1 VTRRPGLAVVTA
13 AVAIG
18 GGLVLLGATRTWSSE
33 SVPQPPP
40 LSPVVTVHTGAS
52 LAPALPA
59 LALVALAGAGGLLAT
74 RGVVRRLVGA
84 LLTAAAL
91 GCVVLVVGVL
101 VGGGVGAGWPLAC
114 LLGACLFGAGGVLAV
129 RDGARWAVMGSRYAR
144 GDARPR
150 QQQTTPADPELWD
163 AIDRGEDPTRD

>member
-1 VTRRPGLAVVTA
+1 VTV
-13 AVAIG
+13 AVAVG
-18 GGLVLLGATRTWSSE
+18 AGLVLLGATRAWSSE

-40 LSPVVTVHTGAS
+40 LSPQVTVHTGAS

-91 GCVVLVVGVL
+91 GCVALVVQAL
-101 VGGGVGAGWPLAC
+101 TAGGIGAGWPVAC

-129 RDGARWAVMGSRYAR
+129 RDGAGWPVMGSRYAR
-144 GDARPR
+144 GDTRPR
-150 QQQTTPADPELWD
+150 RAQTTPADPELWD
-163 AIDRGEDPTRD
+163 AIDRGDDPTRD